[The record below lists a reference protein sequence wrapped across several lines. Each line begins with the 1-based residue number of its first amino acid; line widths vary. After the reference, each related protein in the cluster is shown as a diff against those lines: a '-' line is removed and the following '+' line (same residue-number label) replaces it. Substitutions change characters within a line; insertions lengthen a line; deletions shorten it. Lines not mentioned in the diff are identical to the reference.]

1 MAKKQYTSV
10 HEMVHMPVSIIVGHS
25 VAMDRV
31 ADRVKAEVLRQAAQ
45 NRLTGDYMSSIKIAK
60 VRGRKGRGKKV
71 TDRLIYSDD
80 KAANVIEWGRHT
92 IKYNRKDVAAS
103 TQLRRVGGQF
113 PMTRA
118 LAALR
123 FGGVK

>member
-1 MAKKQYTSV
+1 
-10 HEMVHMPVSIIVGHS
+10 MVHMPVSIIVGHS